1 MGLSGL
7 EQGSLTIVAVLALL
21 SLGVPVAIS
30 MITVAAGAM
39 YLAVNP
45 TFAFANLRT
54 LPFSVTS
61 DYTYVVVPMFVLMG
75 VVTSKAGIIA
85 DLYNAAHRFMSGMRG
100 GLYMSTILAAAG
112 FGAASGS
119 TVVSASVFTR
129 ITLPEM
135 ERYKYNLGVAA
146 GCVAASGTLAALI
159 PPSIIMVILA
169 VLTDQ
174 SIGALLMAGVIPG
187 LLTAAFYM
195 IGIRIFIIARP
206 DWAPL
211 TGEKF
216 TWREKFQSLNRV
228 WAVALLALIVI
239 GGLYVGLF
247 APSAAGAVGAAG
259 ATLIAAF
266 MGRLSLRDFW
276 DSLLEAARITTV
288 LFLIFIGGLLLSRAL
303 VVMGFISEV
312 NGLVELYGMSPA
324 MFITLVIVVYVILG
338 IFIDSVSMM
347 VITMPLLF
355 PMSQALQIDPIWFLV
370 LIIKLATIAEITPPV
385 GLNLFAVLG
394 SAGGKINAR
403 QLFVGVLPF
412 VALDVV
418 FVIALVLFPAI
429 ATWLPAQMKG

>member
-1 MGLSGL
+1 MELSGL
-7 EQGSLTIVAVLALL
+7 EQGILTIVAVLTLL
-21 SLGVPVAIS
+21 GVGVPVAIS
-30 MITVAAGAM
+30 MIVVAVGAM

-45 TFAFANLRT
+45 NFAFANLRT
-54 LPFSVTS
+54 MPFAITS
-61 DYTYVVVPMFVLMG
+61 DYNYVVVPMFVLMG
-75 VVTSKAGIIA
+75 VITSKAGIIT
-85 DLYNAAHRFMSGMRG
+85 DLYRAAHRFTSGLRG

-119 TVVSASVFTR
+119 TVVSASVFTK

-135 ERYKYNLGVAA
+135 EKYKYNLGVAA

-187 LLTAAFYM
+187 LLTAVFYM
-195 IGIRIFIIARP
+195 IGIRIFIMARP

-211 TGEKF
+211 TGETF
-216 TWREKFQSLNRV
+216 TWAEKLESLNRV
-228 WAVALLALIVI
+228 WAIAILALVVI
-239 GGLYVGLF
+239 GGLYFGLF

-259 ATLIAAF
+259 ATIIAAAS
-266 MGRLSLRDFW
+266 GRLTLRDFW
-276 DSLLEAARITTV
+276 ESLLEAARVTTV
-288 LFLIFIGGLLLSRAL
+288 LFLIFIGGLMLSRAL
-303 VVMGFISEV
+303 VVMGFITEV
-312 NGLVELYGMSPA
+312 NGLVEVYGMSPG
-324 MFITLVIVVYVILG
+324 MFIATVVVVYVVLG

-355 PMSQALQIDPIWFLV
+355 PMSQSLQIDAIWFLV

-385 GLNLFAVLG
+385 GLNLFAVLA
-394 SAGGKINAR
+394 SAKEKINAR

-412 VALDVV
+412 VALDVL
-418 FVIALVLFPAI
+418 FVIVLVLFPAI
-429 ATWLPAQMKG
+429 ATWLPAQMRG

>member
-1 MGLSGL
+1 
-7 EQGSLTIVAVLALL
+7 
-21 SLGVPVAIS
+21 
-30 MITVAAGAM
+30 
-39 YLAVNP
+39 
-45 TFAFANLRT
+45 
-54 LPFSVTS
+54 
-61 DYTYVVVPMFVLMG
+61 
-75 VVTSKAGIIA
+75 
-85 DLYNAAHRFMSGMRG
+85 
-100 GLYMSTILAAAG
+100 
-112 FGAASGS
+112 
-119 TVVSASVFTR
+119 
-129 ITLPEM
+129 
-135 ERYKYNLGVAA
+135 
-146 GCVAASGTLAALI
+146 
-159 PPSIIMVILA
+159 
-169 VLTDQ
+169 
-174 SIGALLMAGVIPG
+174 
-187 LLTAAFYM
+187 M
-195 IGIRIFIIARP
+195 IGIRIFIMARP
-206 DWAPL
+206 EWAPL

-216 TWREKFQSLNRV
+216 TWRDKFQSLNRV
-228 WAVALLALIVI
+228 WAVALLALVVI

-266 MGRLSLRDFW
+266 MGRLTLRDFW

-312 NGLVELYGMSPA
+312 NGLVELYGMTPGV
-324 MFITLVIVVYVILG
+324 FIALVIVVYVVLG

-403 QLFVGVLPF
+403 QLFIGVLPF

-418 FVIALVLFPAI
+418 FLVALVLFPAI